1 MISVIRALAV
11 GAIGG
16 MLAFLTGVPA
26 PWLAGSLVATIIALY
41 SSQNL
46 ELPDWLRTLAF
57 ILLGIQTGTAVNAD
71 TLSRAAQWPLSILC
85 MGVTVMI
92 IVWACILYYERL
104 RKWDRATAYF
114 SSLPGALSMVILLA
128 GSSGADMRRV
138 ITSQSV
144 RLFFLIAALPVVIV
158 FLSPAADAATATPVA
173 GSVFEIIV
181 LVLASAIT
189 GLLFERFRV
198 PAGLILGSAIA
209 SAALGLGDVIHGG
222 APDSILIPANVILG
236 VMIGLRFKG
245 ISLPELRRLLGDGFA
260 GFAVA
265 MVIAVAG
272 ALFTSLVAGLP
283 FALTLLAFAPGGLE
297 AMTIMAFALNL
308 DPAYVAAHQVA
319 RYIGLVLLMPAI
331 TSFVLHRHVAARQ
344 PANVEED

>member
-11 GAIGG
+11 GVIGG
-16 MLAFLTGVPA
+16 TLAFLIGVPA
-26 PWLAGSLVATIIALY
+26 PWLAGSLIATIIAIY

-128 GSSGADMRRV
+128 GSSGADMQRV
-138 ITSQSV
+138 TISQSV

-158 FLSPAADAATATPVA
+158 FFSPAVDAAKATPVA
-173 GSVFEIIV
+173 GNVFEIIV
-181 LVLASAIT
+181 LVLASAVT

-198 PAGLILGSAIA
+198 PAGLILGSALA

-245 ISLPELRRLLGDGFA
+245 ISLAELRRLLGDGFA

-319 RYIGLVLLMPAI
+319 RYIGLVLLMPAV

-344 PANVEED
+344 PASVEED